1 MVEDEVANCVVWCIS
16 KNSNTRPL
24 EGCRKCYKD
33 LQNKN
38 NEIDLRR
45 AETHCPQGFSA
56 CKTLTLPRFNRP
68 FPHAE
73 DSELT
78 RDIM

>member
-45 AETHCPQGFSA
+45 AERNVLKDF
-56 CKTLTLPRFNRP
+56 PRVKR
-68 FPHAE
+68 
-73 DSELT
+73 
-78 RDIM
+78 